1 MNHGVPCWLYILYF
15 TIPKLYC
22 TYQYR
27 LYNKIEWYGITYHTY
42 PYLIFIHT
50 LPHHILLFYSTLLQS
65 TLRYC
70 TIYTFQNFQMIAF
83 DKCSVYDRT
92 SSPCV
97 HILQYIICTHTIG
110 VYKYTQYYV
119 YPVCIVGRATS
130 FLFGF
135 SLPSILSV
143 WSISHIGFLLWFVAA
158 YYEPRPAIFK
168 YIYIYSQKPLF
179 NVQHLTTRVRK
190 SSMTFESTWDP
201 IIFIQYHLSFSV
213 CWIHYPL
220 NHPPKDQQPEVGNK
234 MTCSQDFYHQQHQL
248 CWISTGVMSTDLQ
261 STWKR
266 KHRRTGAI
274 GSAKL
279 QWDSSQ
285 HLTWEEQEKWHHV
298 WELHT

>member
-1 MNHGVPCWLYILYF
+1 MY
-15 TIPKLYC
+15 
-22 TYQYR
+22 
-27 LYNKIEWYGITYHTY
+27 
-42 PYLIFIHT
+42 T
-50 LPHHILLFYSTLLQS
+50 LCASLGEQLPFCL
-65 TLRYC
+65 
-70 TIYTFQNFQMIAF
+70 
-83 DKCSVYDRT
+83 V
-92 SSPCV
+92 SPCLPFCPSGRSLTLDFCCDSLQ
-97 HILQYIICTHTIG
+97 HIMNLDL
-110 VYKYTQYYV
+110 
-119 YPVCIVGRATS
+119 P
-130 FLFGF
+130 F
-135 SLPSILSV
+135 SS
-143 WSISHIGFLLWFVAA
+143 
-158 YYEPRPAIFK
+158 
-168 YIYIYSQKPLF
+168 IYIYSQKPLF

-234 MTCSQDFYHQQHQL
+234 MTCSQDVYHQQHQL

-266 KHRRTGAI
+266 KHRSSTGAI

>member
-168 YIYIYSQKPLF
+168 YIYI
-179 NVQHLTTRVRK
+179 
-190 SSMTFESTWDP
+190 
-201 IIFIQYHLSFSV
+201 
-213 CWIHYPL
+213 
-220 NHPPKDQQPEVGNK
+220 
-234 MTCSQDFYHQQHQL
+234 
-248 CWISTGVMSTDLQ
+248 
-261 STWKR
+261 
-266 KHRRTGAI
+266 
-274 GSAKL
+274 
-279 QWDSSQ
+279 
-285 HLTWEEQEKWHHV
+285 
-298 WELHT
+298 